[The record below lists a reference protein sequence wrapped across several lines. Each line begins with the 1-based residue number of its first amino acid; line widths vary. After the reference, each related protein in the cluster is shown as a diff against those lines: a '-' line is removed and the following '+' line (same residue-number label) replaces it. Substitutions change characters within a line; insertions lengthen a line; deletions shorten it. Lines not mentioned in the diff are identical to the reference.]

1 MSLNLVY
8 HSLSREILECSGKKP
23 VSQVYQV
30 YQVYQTSLSR
40 SGSLFQEFQVFQVFQ
55 EFQVYTLSLSRS
67 GSLFQVY
74 QCFSRGCELFHS

>member
-23 VSQVYQV
+23 ASQVFQVYQVYPISLSRSGSLYQVFQVYQV
-30 YQVYQTSLSR
+30 YQVYPISLSR
-40 SGSLFQEFQVFQVFQ
+40 SGSL
-55 EFQVYTLSLSRS
+55 Y
-67 GSLFQVY
+67 QVY